1 MLNTFSQI
9 SVKMYAI
16 VFQEPNTL
24 LAPILFYLLF
34 VCGGNKYET
43 NVAGN
48 HGDKLSLWVS
58 LFHGSNTLRDAH
70 IQSRLSLGE
79 NGQLYFQVIP
89 FIQNKK

>member
-1 MLNTFSQI
+1 
-9 SVKMYAI
+9 MYAI
-16 VFQEPNTL
+16 VFQEPDTL

-34 VCGGNKYET
+34 VSVGNKCET

-70 IQSRLSLGE
+70 IQSHLSLGE
-79 NGQLYFQVIP
+79 NGQLYFRVIP